1 MGFIEQNLHRHSE
14 NVGVLFI
21 ITIDLQKVSIS
32 STTPFA
38 LIDGVSSIQSEQK
51 ILFSMHTVFR
61 IKNIQQMKEKKRIYE
76 VQLTLTDVS
85 NPQLTGIT
93 QQMRGGL
100 EGVV

>member
-21 ITIDLQKVSIS
+21 MTIDLQKMSIS

-38 LIDGVSSIQSEQK
+38 LIDGVNSIPSEWK

-61 IKNIQQMKEKKRIYE
+61 IENIQQMKEKKRVYE
-76 VQLTLTDVS
+76 VQLTLIDVS
-85 NPQLTGIT
+85 DPQLTEIT
-93 QQMRGGL
+93 
-100 EGVV
+100 